1 MLPNF
6 PETIL
11 SPYLDLSPDQ
21 ALCCPLILAFSF
33 VSNFSIWS
41 FLYLSLCLYHWCW
54 IACSYCSI
62 SPLFSLIASR
72 ICCLQISVFS
82 SPSAY
87 LNPKQQQQ
95 LSSLA
100 HSSEFWYWAASLH
113 HVGEKSGTRFG
124 FQTFCTLLSV
134 GYAISNYSECDIFS
148 VI

>member
-1 MLPNF
+1 MLRPF

-11 SPYLDLSPDQ
+11 PPHLELSPDQ
-21 ALCCPLILAFSF
+21 APCCPLILAFSF
-33 VSNFSIWS
+33 VSNFSIWY

-62 SPLFSLIASR
+62 SPLFSLIASQ
-72 ICCLQISVFS
+72 IWCLQIWVFS

-95 LSSLA
+95 LASLA
-100 HSSEFWYWAASLH
+100 HSFAFWYWAASLY
-113 HVGEKSGTRFG
+113 HVGEKSGNIFG
-124 FQTFCTLLSV
+124 FQTSFTLLSV